1 MGLFRLLFRAF
12 RREVRRSS
20 YVDQSLY
27 RPVERPRPRVTQSVT
42 VVETIEIV
50 ETTILAGPCWVVGGD
65 TIRIQNKSIRI
76 AGIDA
81 PELNH
86 PYGQNAKRAL
96 MQMCKGRTVSAHLHP
111 DSSYDRLVAT
121 CYLDDGRDIAAELV
135 KAGLALDWPKFSRGK
150 YRHLEVE
157 GARKK
162 LWRIDAKQ
170 KGRLAPDK
178 T

>member
-1 MGLFRLLFRAF
+1 M
-12 RREVRRSS
+12 E
-20 YVDQSLY
+20 
-27 RPVERPRPRVTQSVT
+27 
-42 VVETIEIV
+42 
-50 ETTILAGPCWVVGGD
+50 
-65 TIRIQNKSIRI
+65 
-76 AGIDA
+76 
-81 PELNH
+81 
-86 PYGQNAKRAL
+86 
-96 MQMCKGRTVSAHLHP
+96 MCKGRTVSAHLHP

-170 KGRLAPDK
+170 KGKLRADQM
-178 T
+178 

>member
-1 MGLFRLLFRAF
+1 MGLLRLLFRAF

-20 YVDQSLY
+20 YVDRSLY
-27 RPVERPRPRVTQSVT
+27 RPVERSRRELKRSVT
-42 VVETIEIV
+42 VVEAIEIV
-50 ETTILAGPCWVVGGD
+50 ETTVLSGPCWVVDGD

-86 PYGQNAKRAL
+86 PYGQNAKRAV
-96 MQMCKGRTVSAHLHP
+96 MEMCKGRTVSAHLHP
-111 DSSYDRLVAT
+111 DSSYDGLVAT
-121 CYLDDGRDIAAELV
+121 RYLDDGRDIAAELV

-170 KGRLAPDK
+170 KGKLRADQM
-178 T
+178 

>member
-20 YVDQSLY
+20 YVDPRLY
-27 RPVERPRPRVTQSVT
+27 RRVERPRPKVARSVT

-50 ETTILAGPCWVVGGD
+50 ETTVLTGPCWVVDGD

-86 PYGQNAKRAL
+86 PFGQNAKRAV
-96 MQMCKGRTVSAHLHP
+96 MEMCKGRTVSAHLHP

-135 KAGLALDWPKFSRGK
+135 KAGLALDWPKFSHGR

-170 KGRLAPDK
+170 KGRLPPEK

>member
-20 YVDQSLY
+20 YVDPRLY
-27 RPVERPRPRVTQSVT
+27 RPVERPRPQVARNVT

-50 ETTILAGPCWVVGGD
+50 ETTVLSGPCWVVDGD

-86 PYGQNAKRAL
+86 PYGQNA
-96 MQMCKGRTVSAHLHP
+96 
-111 DSSYDRLVAT
+111 
-121 CYLDDGRDIAAELV
+121 
-135 KAGLALDWPKFSRGK
+135 
-150 YRHLEVE
+150 
-157 GARKK
+157 
-162 LWRIDAKQ
+162 
-170 KGRLAPDK
+170 
-178 T
+178 